1 MCLIGHGMNAQT
13 PTKLRKS
20 GLLKARCEVELENTF
35 EREAARLGVDTSD
48 LVRAALREF
57 APRLNSVA
65 LWPTLT
71 R

>member
-1 MCLIGHGMNAQT
+1 MKANT
-13 PTKLRKS
+13 PLKLRKT
-20 GLLKARCEVELENTF
+20 GLLKARCELELENTF

-57 APRLNSVA
+57 APRLTTAV
-65 LWPTLT
+65 LWPTLM